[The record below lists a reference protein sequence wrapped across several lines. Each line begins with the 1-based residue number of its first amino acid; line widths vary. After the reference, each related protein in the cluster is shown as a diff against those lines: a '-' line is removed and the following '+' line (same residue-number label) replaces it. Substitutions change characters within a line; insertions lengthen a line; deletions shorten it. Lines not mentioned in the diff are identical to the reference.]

1 MIQFNRFYY
10 VDERTSGG
18 QPVGNKVD
26 GAAHAD
32 LYFELA
38 SDENQREWKQ
48 TFVKG
53 KGYVK
58 F

>member
-1 MIQFNRFYY
+1 M
-10 VDERTSGG
+10 DERTSGG
-18 QPVGNKVD
+18 QPVYSKID

-32 LYFELA
+32 LFYELA
-38 SDENQREWKQ
+38 SDKNQREWKQ